1 MKICPECNKQEL
13 RDGEELCP
21 HCANKKTNFWVK
33 TGEVVFSVALLVG
46 TIIITIVKKKDSP
59 QA

>member
-21 HCANKKTNFWVK
+21 YCANKKTNFWVK
-33 TGEVVFSVALLVG
+33 AGEVVFSVALVVG
-46 TIIITIVKKKDSP
+46 SIVCMIVKKAPPKS
-59 QA
+59 